1 MDLRHKCAFLVTF
14 NLEKF
19 IIFVNSIKRIQ
30 ARAFLG
36 LICETTICNNLVGK
50 VSAKCIKCFA
60 LCASLKLTDL
70 VSLISIIRN
79 VSEHELDSHTVDTFF
94 NGLFLN

>member
-1 MDLRHKCAFLVTF
+1 MDLRDKCAFLVIF

-19 IIFVNSIKRIQ
+19 IIFVYSIKRIQ

-36 LICETTICNNLVGK
+36 LIFETTICNNLAAK
-50 VSAKCIKCFA
+50 VSVTCTKCFA

-79 VSEHELDSHTVDTFF
+79 VPDHKLH
-94 NGLFLN
+94 